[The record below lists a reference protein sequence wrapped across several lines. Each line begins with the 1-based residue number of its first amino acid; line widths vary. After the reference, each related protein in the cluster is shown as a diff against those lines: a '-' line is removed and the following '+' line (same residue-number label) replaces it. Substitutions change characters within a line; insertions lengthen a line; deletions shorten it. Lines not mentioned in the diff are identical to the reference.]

1 MAKISVKVA
10 DIYLNEKIYLPT
22 GENELREAKL
32 VKRVYD
38 ANSLNY
44 YFMVAGIE
52 EEAVISEPQLPGYN
66 PKKFYRTTDDA
77 LNGKTIP
84 LVEIN
89 LAEKLFEA
97 GFNVT
102 TDDGQVVMAGYKD
115 FKLIPKYISI
125 SDAKIIETCD
135 SIDVNFRQYKTI
147 TIEGVTCYQYEGG
160 GFTIFKSNEDALKA
174 KPIKIY
180 RF

>member
-44 YFMVAGIE
+44 YFMVAGLE
-52 EEAVISEPQLPGYN
+52 EEAVISEPQGSGYQ

-89 LAEKLFEA
+89 LADKLFEA
-97 GFNVT
+97 GFNVI
-102 TDDGQVVMAGYKD
+102 TDKVVMARYKD
-115 FKLIPKYISI
+115 FRLILNYISI
-125 SDAKIIETCD
+125 SDTKIIETCD
-135 SIDVNFRQYKTI
+135 SLDVDFRQYKTI